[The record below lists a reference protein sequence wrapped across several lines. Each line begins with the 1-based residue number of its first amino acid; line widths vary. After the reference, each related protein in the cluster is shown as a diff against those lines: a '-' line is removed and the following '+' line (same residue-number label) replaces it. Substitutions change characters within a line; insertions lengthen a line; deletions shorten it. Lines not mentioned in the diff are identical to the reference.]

1 MADTLT
7 RTVGAEVPLLG
18 HVPIDPLLVSAGDDG
33 VPLVLSAPD
42 SPAGQ
47 ELRKVADALSS
58 RKRGWQGCRWAWI
71 GRTLARRW
79 AYRLADHAVNGII
92 SPALIAAAV

>member
-1 MADTLT
+1 MLGC
-7 RTVGAEVPLLG
+7 TVGAEVPLPG
-18 HVPIDPLLVSAGDDG
+18 HVPIEPLLVSAGDDG

-58 RKRGWQGCRWAWI
+58 RKRGWHGCRWAWI
-71 GRTLARRW
+71 RPDA
-79 AYRLADHAVNGII
+79 
-92 SPALIAAAV
+92 SPSLGLPPR